1 MGTEGNP
8 IESVDVESVDVES
21 VDSVIAMP
29 NRPVPAWTPTED
41 LLCR

>member
-8 IESVDVESVDVES
+8 IESVDVES